1 MVSRQY
7 NSQNSTPLME
17 IRPSFAKIKPPAEI
31 IELIDSCVNFSGY
44 PRNEIK
50 QAFLRALSL
59 ASLDIYT
66 DINQRCR
73 VAIDILVNKLE
84 NRFPSKPKLSYSWR
98 GTSAGIAEL
107 ESLDKFGHGLLFDM
121 ITIEPALSTTE
132 NTDMVQILKFLKQL
146 NGKMDT
152 LVELISRK

>member
-1 MVSRQY
+1 MKNNKD
-7 NSQNSTPLME
+7 NSQNITPLME
-17 IRPSFAKIKPPAEI
+17 IKPSFAKIKPSAEI

-59 ASLDIYT
+59 ASLDICT

-98 GTSAGIAEL
+98 GTSVGIAEL
-107 ESLDKFGHGLLFDM
+107 ESLDKYGHGLLFDM

-132 NTDMVQILKFLKQL
+132 NTDMVLIVKLLKQI
-146 NGKMDT
+146 NGKLDT